1 MEINRKIL
9 KAGIVLIA
17 LLVVIGYV
25 GVYLLTLKEPVFIE
39 HYIEEQIYTGHQ
51 QGPRQVELELN
62 YIANAW
68 DNRVVSR
75 VDFPE
80 HPEIQVPA
88 SEYGMHGGLMMFSGG
103 QQGPPGNVKGRYSM
117 RTVYLNFT
125 FEEDYGNGESI
136 EITEALVHFSDGSV
150 IETEIGSVNFHF
162 NQERTEA
169 LESQGGSGS
178 GPREI
183 RAFSVM
189 EDIELVGVESPIL
202 PMFENDLVILL
213 NDRDYREIGGMNLEA
228 GESLLVESN
237 ISRDEVAG
245 EKLRYLKFQ
254 PKLRYI
260 SESGKEETRILSTGW
275 HPVWDYDFIDIFE
288 YLQERGAL

>member
-17 LLVVIGYV
+17 LLVIIGYV

-39 HYIEEQIYTGHQ
+39 HYIEEEIYTGHE

-68 DNRVVSR
+68 DSRVVSR

-117 RTVYLNFT
+117 RTVYMSFT
-125 FEEDYGNGESI
+125 FDEDYGDGESI
-136 EITEALVHFSDGSV
+136 EITKARVHLSDGSV
-150 IETEIGSVNFHF
+150 FETELGSVNFHF
-162 NQERTEA
+162 TKERTEA
-169 LESQGGSGS
+169 LESWGGSGS
-178 GPREI
+178 GPRE
-183 RAFSVM
+183 RREFSVL

-202 PMFENDLVILL
+202 PILENDLVILL
-213 NDRDYREIGGMNLEA
+213 NDRDYREIEGMHLEA
-228 GESLLVESN
+228 GEVLMVESN
-237 ISRDEVAG
+237 ISRDDVAE

-254 PKLRYI
+254 PKLRFI
-260 SESGKEETRILSTGW
+260 KENGEEETRILSTGW
-275 HPVWDYDFIDIFE
+275 HRVWDYEFIDIFK
-288 YLQERGAL
+288 YLQQREAL